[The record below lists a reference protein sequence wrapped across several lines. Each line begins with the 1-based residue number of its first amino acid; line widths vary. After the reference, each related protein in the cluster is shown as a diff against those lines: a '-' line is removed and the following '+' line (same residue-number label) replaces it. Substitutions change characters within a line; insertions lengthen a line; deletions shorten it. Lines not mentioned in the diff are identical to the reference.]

1 MTTPEFTITR
11 TFNAPRELVWK
22 AWTDKFELARWFH
35 PMGVTAESV
44 SVDLRVGG
52 RYRYTML
59 NESTGEEYPTGGE
72 YLAINPVEKLV
83 FSWGHPDAP
92 VEGTP
97 VITLDLAERGD
108 TTGMTFHLSGIAGV
122 PGDGHVY
129 DGWDEALT
137 NLENAL
143 ATA

>member
-22 AWTDKFELARWFH
+22 AWTDKFELAHWFH

-52 RYRYTML
+52 RYRYTMV

-72 YLAINPVEKLV
+72 YLAINPVEKL
-83 FSWGHPDAP
+83 SN
-92 VEGTP
+92 T
-97 VITLDLAERGD
+97 
-108 TTGMTFHLSGIAGV
+108 
-122 PGDGHVY
+122 
-129 DGWDEALT
+129 
-137 NLENAL
+137 
-143 ATA
+143 